1 MKKKNTAAYMILAF
15 SLIVMIFGSGCGNA
29 GDEDLKKLIRNNLNL
44 LETEITGMEQNQE
57 NMRVIISDMQKQLD
71 VMQEE
76 LDKETPR
83 IHAANVA
90 IDSLKTLT
98 TVGNGA
104 TPGQE
109 VLKNPTWSYSSI
121 MWLLLFLFILWVL
134 YRIRH
139 KNTANG

>member
-1 MKKKNTAAYMILAF
+1 MILAF
-15 SLIVMIFGSGCGNA
+15 AIIVMIFGSGCGNQ
-29 GDEDLKKLIRNNLNL
+29 ENEELQKLIQNDLNL
-44 LETEITGMEQNQE
+44 LETELTGMEQNQE
-57 NMRVIISDMQKQLD
+57 NMRVIISEMQKQLD

-98 TVGNGA
+98 TVGNGE

-121 MWLLLFLFILWVL
+121 MWLFLFLFILWVL

-139 KNTANG
+139 KNIANG